1 MTGTGSSE
9 AGAGGPRFGPL
20 FSPACYDSP
29 MRARS
34 LFRTLINRRVF
45 LSCLT
50 AVGLPLGC
58 TERERFPSEIS
69 NYPDPATEFTV
80 FRLTNPTHESRL
92 ASAGHRVTS
101 RDGLFLFYSSDRT
114 GTAEVYRMNLRTGE
128 SERLT
133 SAQQLRRDTVAL
145 LPGENRLAYFD
156 SEWLMLAELARRRAR
171 RVCPIA
177 AGWSLEQGFAV
188 SAGGREAAFVERRD
202 DVFRLRLASLSS
214 GSVATVVEAN
224 QTLAA
229 PQFHPRHSLLL
240 YRAGEDSLWVTDY
253 RGASRRRLPLAAGGV
268 GPAWWSR
275 DGSAILY
282 LNFPPERRSL
292 NSIREFTL
300 ADSTDRLVAP
310 TSQFVAFS
318 PNANAS
324 VFVGA
329 SGSVASPYLLLLVR
343 ATRRELTLC
352 EHRST
357 APATV
362 APVFSPDSQLVFFH
376 SDRHGKTAIYA
387 MRVDRLV
394 EKTES

>member
-1 MTGTGSSE
+1 
-9 AGAGGPRFGPL
+9 
-20 FSPACYDSP
+20 
-29 MRARS
+29 
-34 LFRTLINRRVF
+34 

-50 AVGLPLGC
+50 AAGLPLGAA
-58 TERERFPSEIS
+58 ERERFPAEIF

-80 FRLTNPTHESRL
+80 FRLTDPAHESRL
-92 ASAGHRVTS
+92 ASAGQRVTT

-114 GTAEVYRMNLRTGE
+114 GTVQAYRMNLRTGE

-133 SAQQLRRDTVAL
+133 SAAQLRRDTLAL
-145 LPGENRLAYFD
+145 LPGEDRLVYFD
-156 SEWLMLAELARRRAR
+156 SEWLMLAEVARPRER
-171 RVCPIA
+171 RVCPAA
-177 AGWSLEQGFAV
+177 AGWSLERGFAV
-188 SAGGREAAFVERRD
+188 SAGGREAAFIERRD
-202 DVFRLRLASLSS
+202 NVYRLRLANLSS
-214 GSVATVVEAN
+214 GSVITVVESN
-224 QTLAA
+224 QALAA
-229 PQFHPRHSLLL
+229 PQFHPRRSLLL
-240 YRAGEDSLWVTDY
+240 YRAGENALWVADY
-253 RGASRRRLPLAAGGV
+253 RGSARRQLPVAAGGI
-268 GPAWWSR
+268 GPALWSR
-275 DGSAILY
+275 DGASILY
-282 LNFPPERRSL
+282 LNFPPDRRTL

-300 ADSTDRLVAP
+300 ADSADRLVAP

-343 ATRRELTLC
+343 TSRRELTLC

-357 APATV
+357 APASV